1 MSARFFS
8 EKYQD
13 IYCNPHDPEGEKQ
26 FVFVEANRIAQRI
39 KSADRFIV
47 AELGF
52 GYGIN
57 HRLTIAAARKV
68 DAEAKLQ
75 YFSCDESLPVPSA
88 VRVYAGDVSDFMDH
102 LLSQPELRENVDAWY
117 FDGFSPAKN
126 PRMWSAEIFLKAFE
140 LTKPGGTFSTYTSAG
155 WVRRNLAAAGFEI
168 EKVPGFGGKREMLR
182 GFRKST

>member
-1 MSARFFS
+1 MSNPPFS

-13 IYCNPHDPEGEKQ
+13 IYFNPHDPEGEKQ
-26 FVFVEANRIAQRI
+26 FVFIEANRISERM
-39 KSADRFIV
+39 KSAGQFVV

-57 HRLTIAAARKV
+57 YRLTVTAARGA
-68 DAEAKLQ
+68 DSEHKLQ
-75 YFSCDESLPVPSA
+75 YYSCDESLPEPSEFP
-88 VRVYAGDVSDFMDH
+88 VFIGDVSNFLDH
-102 LLSQPELRENVDAWY
+102 LLSNPVLNENVDAWY

-126 PRMWSAEIFLKAFE
+126 PQMWGAEIFAKAFE

-155 WVRRNLAAAGFEI
+155 WVKRNLIAAGFEV

-182 GFRKST
+182 GFKKSA